1 MYREYFKLRE
11 YPFSLTPDTDFWFDA
26 AAHRDAM
33 NVLCATLRG
42 GEGFIK
48 VTAEI
53 GLGKTLLCRQLLKEL
68 YGQFVTAY
76 IPDPQLSPYGL
87 TSALADEIRVGTPH
101 KYAGDELM
109 KFIRSRL
116 LTLARHRTRVVLIID
131 EAHQLPDVTLEALR
145 LLTNLET
152 EKFKLLQVVIV
163 GQPELDRRLAQQTM
177 RQLKQRISFSC
188 SLSPMSVEAT
198 GGYIFHRIR
207 VAGCRSGLRFE
218 ESAVRKICKASQG
231 IPRLINVL
239 CHKALMVAY
248 GRGEETITRA
258 HVGLAIADT
267 ETVLQSSSWRNPIEI
282 MRSMSFAGP
291 RNGADL
297 NALHGGIRQ

>member
-11 YPFSLTPDTDFWFDA
+11 YPFSLTPDTDFWFNTA
-26 AAHRDAM
+26 GHRDAM
-33 NVLCATLRG
+33 NVLCASLRA

-76 IPDPQLSPYGL
+76 IPDPQLSPHGL
-87 TSALADEIRVGTPH
+87 RSALADEIRVGTPNR
-101 KYAGDELM
+101 YARDELTTL
-109 KFIRSRL
+109 IRNRL
-116 LTLARHRTRVVLIID
+116 LSLAKHRTRVVLIID

-152 EKFKLLQVVIV
+152 EKFKLLQVVVV

-188 SLSPMSVEAT
+188 TLSPMSVDAT

-207 VAGCRSGLRFE
+207 VADCGSGLRFE
-218 ESAVRKICKASQG
+218 DSAVRRVCKASQG

-239 CHKALMVAY
+239 CHKSLMVAY
-248 GRGEETITRA
+248 GRGEQTITRA
-258 HVGLAIADT
+258 HVELAIADT
-267 ETVLQSSSWRNPIEI
+267 ETVLQSSSWRSPIAM
-282 MRSMSFAGP
+282 MRAMLFAGP

-297 NALHGGIRQ
+297 NALHRVRQ

>member
-26 AAHRDAM
+26 AGHRDAM
-33 NVLCATLRG
+33 NVLCATLRA

-87 TSALADEIRVGTPH
+87 RSAVADEIR
-101 KYAGDELM
+101 AGAPKNCADDELM
-109 KFIRSRL
+109 KLI
-116 LTLARHRTRVVLIID
+116 RHRLVSLATQGIRVVIIID
-131 EAHQLPDVTLEALR
+131 EAHQLPDATLEALR

-163 GQPELDRRLAQQTM
+163 GQPELDRRLAQRTM

-188 SLSPMSVEAT
+188 TLSPMSVAAT
-198 GGYIFHRIR
+198 AGYIAHRIR
-207 VAGCRSGLRFE
+207 LADCRSGLQFE
-218 ESAVRKICKASQG
+218 ESAVRQVCKASQG
-231 IPRLINVL
+231 TPRIINVL

-248 GRGEETITRA
+248 GRGEQHITRA
-258 HVGLAIADT
+258 HVGRAIADT
-267 ETVLQSSSWRNPIEI
+267 ESVVQPSSWRSPIAM
-282 MRSMSFAGP
+282 MRAVLFTGP

-297 NALHGGIRQ
+297 NALHGVNQ

>member
-1 MYREYFKLRE
+1 VYREYFKLRE

-33 NVLCATLRG
+33 NVLCAMLRA

-76 IPDPQLSPYGL
+76 IPDPQLSPHGL
-87 TSALADEIRVGTPH
+87 RTALADEIRAGTSNR
-101 KYAGDELM
+101 YARDELTTL
-109 KFIRSRL
+109 IRNRL
-116 LTLARHRTRVVLIID
+116 LSLAKHQIRVVLIID

-152 EKFKLLQVVIV
+152 EKFKLLQVVVV

-188 SLSPMSVEAT
+188 TLSPMSVDAT

-218 ESAVRKICKASQG
+218 ESAVRRVCKASQG

-248 GRGEETITRA
+248 GRGELTITRA
-258 HVGLAIADT
+258 HVELAIADT
-267 ETVLQSSSWRNPIEI
+267 ETVRQSSSWRSPIAM
-282 MRSMSFAGP
+282 MRGMLFAGP

-297 NALHGGIRQ
+297 NALHRVQQ

>member
-33 NVLCATLRG
+33 NVLCATLRA

-76 IPDPQLSPYGL
+76 IPDPQLSAYGL
-87 TSALADEIRVGTPH
+87 TSALADEICAGTPH
-101 KYAGDELM
+101 KYASDELM

-116 LTLARHRTRVVLIID
+116 LSLASHQTRVVLIID

-163 GQPELDRRLAQQTM
+163 GQPELDRRLAQQSM

-188 SLSPMSVEAT
+188 TLLPMSVEAT

-248 GRGEETITRA
+248 GRGEQTITRA

-267 ETVLQSSSWRNPIEI
+267 ETVLQSSSWRNPIAM
-282 MRSMSFAGP
+282 MRAMSFAGL

-297 NALHGGIRQ
+297 NALHGVRQ